1 MKGRLLALGVALGGA
16 AQAAVI
22 LPPDSDARWK
32 AVSDKLISTVIE
44 VQGQQAEDTISFGSG
59 VLLGN
64 GLAITTLHAVA
75 QPSANGQ
82 MTPLRD
88 VRVLVPDVGPLEARV
103 MAGVPELDLAVLLL
117 PERAA
122 SIAGAPLATEMPA
135 AGDLLV
141 AMGAGDDA
149 ITVRGV
155 VVSAVDGDV
164 FRLVSKRTTDSRF
177 WGGPLFD
184 AQGRLVGVQL
194 TSLAGSKAIS
204 ARVILRLIEE
214 RGLSQGSA
222 DPR

>member
-22 LPPDSDARWK
+22 LPDSDPRWK

-44 VQGQQAEDTISFGSG
+44 VQGQQAVDTISFGSG
-59 VLLGN
+59 VLLGH

-75 QPSANGQ
+75 QPSATGQ
-82 MTPLRD
+82 MTPLRE
-88 VRVLVPDVGPLEARV
+88 VRVLVPDVGPLDARV
-103 MAGVPELDLAVLLL
+103 MVGVPELDLAVLLL
-117 PERAA
+117 PDRAV
-122 SIAGAPLATEMPA
+122 SIAGAPLATEVPA

-155 VVSAVDGDV
+155 VVSGVDGDV
-164 FRLVSKRTTDSRF
+164 FRLVSKRLTDSRF

-184 AQGRLVGVQL
+184 AQGRLVGIQL

-204 ARVILRLIEE
+204 ARVIQRLIEQ
-214 RGLSQGSA
+214 RGLSQGST

>member
-32 AVSDKLISTVIE
+32 A
-44 VQGQQAEDTISFGSG
+44 
-59 VLLGN
+59 
-64 GLAITTLHAVA
+64 
-75 QPSANGQ
+75 
-82 MTPLRD
+82 
-88 VRVLVPDVGPLEARV
+88 
-103 MAGVPELDLAVLLL
+103 
-117 PERAA
+117 
-122 SIAGAPLATEMPA
+122 
-135 AGDLLV
+135 
-141 AMGAGDDA
+141 
-149 ITVRGV
+149 
-155 VVSAVDGDV
+155 VSAVDGDV

>member
-135 AGDLLV
+135 A
-141 AMGAGDDA
+141 MGAGDDA